1 MRFKDLPIPYIYCI
15 LIGIFLGLFLGT
27 RFYWAYLLYGEA
39 SEFSWNRYFAPVFTN
54 QFWWGV
60 LVPMVWYCYKKFD
73 WQTQKLQIVG
83 ASLAVALF
91 HEITSYF
98 VWITPMHFLGIEAF
112 NWESVPKILKNVP
125 TGFIGQLVQYWIIWG
140 IFMAM
145 DFSKKYRDKEVELAK
160 MENQLSNAQLNAL
173 RLQLQPHFLFN
184 TLNTISSLME
194 FNIKD
199 SQKIVSK
206 LGNLLRTVLDKE
218 KPTNI
223 PFREELAFIKSYLDI
238 EQMRFN
244 DRLKITYDVDEQ
256 TLDTLV
262 PSLLLQPLVENAI
275 KHGFA
280 TKADEGEI
288 KLRAKK
294 LAGNQLELLVADD
307 GDGTE
312 IINGD
317 VQKNGIGLK
326 NVRNRLDLIYKDNY
340 EMEIASAPGEGFQVI
355 IRLPVNWFPKK
366 SS

>member
-39 SEFSWNRYFAPVFTN
+39 ADFNWNRYFAPVFTN

-60 LVPMVWYCYKKFD
+60 LVPMVWYCFKKFD
-73 WQTQKLQIVG
+73 WETQKVQVIL
-83 ASLAVALF
+83 ASLMVALF
-91 HEITSYF
+91 HELSSYF
-98 VWITPMHFLGIEAF
+98 VWMTPVHFLGIEKFEMAAI
-112 NWESVPKILKNVP
+112 PKILKTVP
-125 TGFIGQLVQYWIIWG
+125 TGFISQWVQYWIIWG
-140 IFMAM
+140 IFLAI
-145 DFSKKYRDKEVELAK
+145 DFSKKYRNKQVELAK

-206 LGNLLRTVLDKE
+206 LGNLLRTVLDKD

-244 DRLKITYDVDEQ
+244 DRLKIVYDIQES
-256 TLDTLV
+256 TLDALI
-262 PSLLLQPLVENAI
+262 PSLILQPLVENAI

-280 TKADEGEI
+280 TKADDGEI
-288 KLRAKK
+288 KLIAKT
-294 LAGNQLELLVADD
+294 LPTNQLELIVADD
-307 GDGTE
+307 GEGTE
-312 IINGD
+312 IVNGT

-326 NVRNRLDLIYKDNY
+326 NVQDRLDLIYQKNY
-340 EMEIASAPGEGFQVI
+340 EMEFDSAPGHGFKVT
-355 IRLPVNWFPKK
+355 IRLPKN
-366 SS
+366 